1 MSGTEYSY
9 FELKGVSIR
18 IPQEILSK
26 RMHEAFD
33 SGKYE
38 ALEARYMHRILKP
51 GDRLLELGGGVG
63 FISALAGKTVELEA
77 CIVVEANPVLCEVI
91 TETHRR
97 NGLNFRV
104 LNAVACTAGDA
115 RTSSIPFYLREN
127 FWGSSLDGTRSYRS
141 VMNVARLDLQKLIEE
156 FQPTIIIC
164 DIEGA
169 EVDLV
174 SGIDFS
180 SVDRLYFEVHK
191 AETGLKGIHS
201 LFRNLLLQGFSY
213 DPDNSVGAVILFSKI
228 DQVSPPMSE

>member
-1 MSGTEYSY
+1 MSDTEYSY

-18 IPQEILSK
+18 IPQEILSE
-26 RMHEAFD
+26 RMREAFE

-38 ALEARYMHRILKP
+38 SLEARYMHRILKP

-77 CIVVEANPVLCEVI
+77 CTVVEANPLLCEVI

-97 NGLNFRV
+97 NGFSFRV
-104 LNAVACTAGDA
+104 LNAVAGPAGEDQ
-115 RTSSIPFYLREN
+115 TSGIPFYLREN

-141 VMNVARLDLQKLIEE
+141 VTNVARLDLQKLIEE

-174 SGIDFS
+174 SEIDFS
-180 SVDRLYFEVHK
+180 TVDRLYFEVHK
-191 AETGLKGIHS
+191 AETGIKGVYS
-201 LFRNLLLQGFSY
+201 LFGSLLSQGFSY
-213 DPDNSVGAVILFSKI
+213 DPDNSVGAVVLFSKI
-228 DQVSPPMSE
+228 Q